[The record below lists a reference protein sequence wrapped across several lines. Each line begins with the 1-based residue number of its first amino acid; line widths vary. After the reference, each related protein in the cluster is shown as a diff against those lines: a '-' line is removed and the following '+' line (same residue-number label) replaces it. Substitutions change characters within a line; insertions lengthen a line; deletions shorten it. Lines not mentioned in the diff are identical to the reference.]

1 MRKTYVIIAF
11 GGIRLLRHFTNAR
24 LEVATT
30 IEGDLKNITNHKEEH
45 GDMVSTCDLFGIG
58 LLITMTLVSK

>member
-1 MRKTYVIIAF
+1 MIIAF

-45 GDMVSTCDLFGIG
+45 GAIWYQLVTFSVSGF
-58 LLITMTLVSK
+58 